1 VPFNDALLNIGV
13 TAMQAAA
20 GYLQI
25 HTALPNS
32 TGSNEATCAR
42 IAAGWPAA
50 ANGDFGALAGLTFTG
65 GTPNGPAK
73 YVGHWSTLT
82 NGTGTFY
89 GYQILTGDQTFN
101 SGGAYTVTSVIIP
114 GTAS

>member
-1 VPFNDALLNIGV
+1 MPFNDALLNIGV

-20 GYLQI
+20 PYLQI
-25 HTALPNS
+25 HTALPNA

-50 ANGDFGALAGLTFTG
+50 ANGDFGALTGLTFTG

-73 YVGHWSTLT
+73 YVGHWSTPA
-82 NGTGTFY
+82 NGTGTCY
-89 GYQILTGDQTFN
+89 GYQTITGDQTFS
-101 SGGAYTVTSVIIP
+101 SGGAFTITSLMIP

>member
-1 VPFNDALLNIGV
+1 MPFNDALLNIGV

-20 GYLQI
+20 PYLQI
-25 HTALPNS
+25 HTALPDA

-42 IAAGWPAA
+42 VAASWPAA
-50 ANGDFGALAGLTFTG
+50 VNGDFGALAGLAFTG

-73 YVGHWSTLT
+73 YVGHWSTPT
-82 NGTGTFY
+82 NGTGSFF
-89 GYQILTGDQTFN
+89 GYQVITGDQTFS
-101 SGGAYTVTSVIIP
+101 SGGAFTITSLMIP